1 MQVNKSHRASSLD
14 LSKQEKENAFLKVKG
29 WGGEKEEGRVCL
41 AGVR

>member
-29 WGGEKEEGRVCL
+29 WGEKEEGRVCL
-41 AGVR
+41 DGVR